1 MPQSQLFK
9 YVVNKL
15 SQIISTLFYIGYFKL
30 IPGTMGSLF
39 SIAIIIL
46 LKHFLNNIFFVCI
59 FVLLFF
65 ISLKL
70 IEIYSK
76 SINKHDSSEIVI
88 DEFLGIYFIMIF
100 LDYISFSNI
109 LIDITLAFIF
119 FRIFDIL
126 KPFPINFIDKKF
138 NNSFGVIFDDIIAGI
153 YSLVTLFLIN
163 AFI

>member
-1 MPQSQLFK
+1 
-9 YVVNKL
+9 VNKL
-15 SQIISTLFYIGYFKL
+15 SQIISTLFYIGYFKWM
-30 IPGTMGSLF
+30 PGTMGSLL

-46 LKHFLNNIFFVCI
+46 LKHFLNNIFFICI
-59 FVLLFF
+59 FVFLFF

-88 DEFLGIYFIMIF
+88 DEFLGIYLIMIF

-109 LIDITLAFIF
+109 LIDIILAFIF

>member
-1 MPQSQLFK
+1 M
-9 YVVNKL
+9 NKL
-15 SQIISTLFYIGYFKL
+15 SQIISTLFYIGYFKWM
-30 IPGTMGSLF
+30 PGTMGSLF
-39 SIAIIIL
+39 SIAIIIS
-46 LKHFLNNIFFVCI
+46 LKHFLNNIFFICI
-59 FVLLFF
+59 FILLFF

-88 DEFLGIYFIMIF
+88 DEFLGIYLIMIF

-109 LIDITLAFIF
+109 LIDIILAFIF

>member
-1 MPQSQLFK
+1 
-9 YVVNKL
+9 VNKL
-15 SQIISTLFYIGYFKL
+15 SQIISTLFYIGYFKWM
-30 IPGTMGSLF
+30 PGTMGSLF
-39 SIAIIIL
+39 SIAIIIS
-46 LKHFLNNIFFVCI
+46 LKHFLNNIFFICI
-59 FVLLFF
+59 FILLFF

-88 DEFLGIYFIMIF
+88 DEFLGIYLIMIF

-109 LIDITLAFIF
+109 LIDIILAFIF

>member
-1 MPQSQLFK
+1 MLQSQLFK
-9 YVVNKL
+9 YAVNKL
-15 SQIISTLFYIGYFKL
+15 SQIISTLFYIGYFKWM
-30 IPGTMGSLF
+30 PGTMGSLF
-39 SIAIIIL
+39 SIAIIIS
-46 LKHFLNNIFFVCI
+46 LKHFLNNIFFICI
-59 FVLLFF
+59 FILLFF

-88 DEFLGIYFIMIF
+88 DEFLGIYLIMIF

-109 LIDITLAFIF
+109 LIDIILAFIF

>member
-1 MPQSQLFK
+1 M
-9 YVVNKL
+9 NKL
-15 SQIISTLFYIGYFKL
+15 SQIISTLFYIGYFKWM
-30 IPGTMGSLF
+30 PGTMGSLF
-39 SIAIIIL
+39 SMIIIIL